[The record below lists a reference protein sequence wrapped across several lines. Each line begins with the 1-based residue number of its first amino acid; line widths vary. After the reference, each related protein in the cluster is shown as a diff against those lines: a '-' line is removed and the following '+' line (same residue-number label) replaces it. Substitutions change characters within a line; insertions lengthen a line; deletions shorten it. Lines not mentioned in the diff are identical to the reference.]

1 MALFLDEK
9 ASVVGL
15 FDLFNGV
22 GGEKNPGMN
31 ETPLGLVT
39 FDLAPEYFVMLKKPF
54 RVQRYSPSNGN
65 TATPLYLLIRQ
76 VTEGGAVA
84 VDAGGRE
91 WLLARDFIMKHW
103 GGRVS
108 WVYLD
113 KEKIGDLAKGMDI
126 PEVLEVQKKLKE
138 IGYLI
143 EPTGFYNASTFS
155 AVRAFQ
161 RNFGIPADGIVGPR
175 TRALLFQMTR

>member
-1 MALFLDEK
+1 
-9 ASVVGL
+9 
-15 FDLFNGV
+15 
-22 GGEKNPGMN
+22 
-31 ETPLGLVT
+31 
-39 FDLAPEYFVMLKKPF
+39 MLKKPF

-103 GGRVS
+103 GGKVS
-108 WVYLD
+108 WVYLH
-113 KEKIGDLAKGMDI
+113 KEKKERLAKGMAV
-126 PEVLEVQKKLKE
+126 PEVLEIQKILQD

-161 RNFGIPADGIVGPR
+161 RDFGIPADGIVDLR
-175 TRALLFQMTR
+175 TRALLFQMAQ